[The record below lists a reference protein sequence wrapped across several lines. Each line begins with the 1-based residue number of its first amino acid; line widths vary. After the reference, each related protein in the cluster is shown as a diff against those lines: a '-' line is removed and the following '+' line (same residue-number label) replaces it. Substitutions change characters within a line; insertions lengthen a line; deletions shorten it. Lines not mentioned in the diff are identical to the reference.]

1 MRLFVAFE
9 LTPAVRAHVV
19 SALEKV
25 KPGSPHSKWVP
36 PENLHVTLVFL
47 GAVPDERVPEL
58 ISALD
63 RVGERHAPVTVST
76 SRGGS
81 FGTKR
86 HPRVLWVGLE
96 GELEPLT
103 RIFADVE
110 EAMTGFGYTPEN
122 RAYHPH
128 ITLARAREMRGDPSL
143 ADCAEALQTL
153 EPKRLRVDHLS
164 LVKST
169 PGRGGSKYEVIHRAP
184 LSKGPAST
192 GSA

>member
-9 LTPAVRAHVV
+9 LTPAVRAHVA
-19 SALEKV
+19 SALETV

-63 RVGERHAPVTVST
+63 RVGGRHAPVTVST

-110 EAMTGFGYTPEN
+110 EAMHQAHKCPACGRKAVSRKGTGIWVCAKCQTTFAGGAYLPETSVGKTVARSIR
-122 RAYHPH
+122 RANEEKEQ
-128 ITLARAREMRGDPSL
+128 I
-143 ADCAEALQTL
+143 
-153 EPKRLRVDHLS
+153 
-164 LVKST
+164 
-169 PGRGGSKYEVIHRAP
+169 
-184 LSKGPAST
+184 
-192 GSA
+192 